1 MGTAGIALQLRK
13 MAPVRSQ
20 LPDGSGSATGGRASK
35 TKRPRRAPPRNLA
48 LSSVQNPTSP
58 PPHQPNSFCM
68 DEDWSFGGD
77 DNNGWENFD
86 SASAREENAPE
97 LFNSTFPLERST
109 QPAPERVVDEVEDYL
124 GMLFRENAAIVVRI
138 DSRMWVMEGVKDGVP
153 DFGMFYHVTLYE
165 GYIKRC
171 EVF

>member
-1 MGTAGIALQLRK
+1 
-13 MAPVRSQ
+13 
-20 LPDGSGSATGGRASK
+20 
-35 TKRPRRAPPRNLA
+35 
-48 LSSVQNPTSP
+48 
-58 PPHQPNSFCM
+58 M
-68 DEDWSFGGD
+68 DENWSFGGD

-97 LFNSTFPLERST
+97 SVQSTFPLERST